1 MKGAWEMSKGEV
13 IMRAEMEAVIKR
25 VHEDPKFRREF
36 KKNPKDVLERE
47 LGFKFADDVKIKVHQ
62 EKLREVH
69 IVLPASLGDD
79 SDVVGQWGAVG
90 GVRG

>member
-1 MKGAWEMSKGEV
+1 MGKGEIV
-13 IMRAEMEAVIKR
+13 TRLEIEPIIKR
-25 VHEDPKFRREF
+25 AYEDSKFRKEF
-36 KKNPKDVLERE
+36 KKNPKAVLERE

-69 IVLPASLGDD
+69 IVLPASLSED
-79 SDVVGQWGAVG
+79 SDVVGQWGAAVG

>member
-1 MKGAWEMSKGEV
+1 VSKGE
-13 IMRAEMEAVIKR
+13 IIKR
-25 VHEDPKFRREF
+25 LEIESIIKRAHEDAKFRKEF
-36 KKNPKDVLERE
+36 KKNPKAVLERE

-69 IVLPASLGDD
+69 IVLPASLSED
-79 SDVVGQWGAVG
+79 SDVVGQYGEAVG